1 LEQLSFGLA
10 VARRSF
16 GEGGRASGFFDN

>member
-16 GEGGRASGFFDN
+16 GEGGLASGFFDN